1 MAATRGKIYYR
12 HPELF
17 KVKLI
22 LKNSRETFLLFCHFF
37 NSWVRAS
44 VPRVIAGGQ
53 GYANESLA
61 HS

>member
-22 LKNSRETFLLFCHFF
+22 LKNSRETFLLFVIFF
-37 NSWVRAS
+37 GKPIIQEQSYSEAK
-44 VPRVIAGGQ
+44 
-53 GYANESLA
+53 
-61 HS
+61 